1 MLTFSTI
8 TGEDTPELADL
19 YRNIVPHC
27 ATRWESL
34 GAELGLEQH
43 HLALI
48 SKNNAFNPDRN
59 EDCCKAVLEKWLNI
73 DLLPNWGKLEDAV
86 NTIEDSPILHN
97 DVTGVCCA
105 ELCLGI
111 QQ

>member
-1 MLTFSTI
+1 M
-8 TGEDTPELADL
+8 
-19 YRNIVPHC
+19 YRYVVPHC

-59 EDCCKAVLEKWLNI
+59 EDCCKAVLAKWLMGN
-73 DLLPNWGKLEDAV
+73 PFPTWNKLEDAV
-86 NTIEDSPILHN
+86 NTIEGSIHHN
-97 DVTGVCCA
+97 YITSVYVCVV
-105 ELCLGI
+105 LSYVS
-111 QQ
+111 